1 MTRSELLRI
10 LVSQARA
17 NGFQFRRWYMGRLGL
32 PWVSADQSIEML
44 AAERR
49 YYVLLFSH
57 EFAESFWKAGEKI
70 TFQVPTQTF
79 QRKKAD
85 GTIGTVT
92 RKAFIRRSARE
103 DAWKYHL
110 RELAL
115 AEEPLRYMR
124 KYLRVEED
132 LDDLPSLAEPDKE
145 VSGPVAPGRLGKGP
159 SLVKQP
165 RKLLS

>member
-17 NGFQFRRWYMGRLGL
+17 NGFEFRKWYVSRLGR
-32 PWVSADQSIEML
+32 PWKSGDDAIETL

-49 YYVLLFSH
+49 YYSLLFSH
-57 EFAESFWKAGEKI
+57 EFAASFWKAGEKI
-70 TFQVPTQTF
+70 TFQVPAQTF

-92 RKAFIRRSARE
+92 RKGFTRRSGRE

-132 LDDLPSLAEPDKE
+132 LDLD
-145 VSGPVAPGRLGKGP
+145 V
-159 SLVKQP
+159 
-165 RKLLS
+165 